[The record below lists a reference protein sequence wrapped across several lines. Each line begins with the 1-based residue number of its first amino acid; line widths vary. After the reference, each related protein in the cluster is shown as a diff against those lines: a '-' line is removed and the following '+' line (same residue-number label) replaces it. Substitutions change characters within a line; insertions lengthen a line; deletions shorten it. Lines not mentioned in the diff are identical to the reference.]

1 MRKKIKT
8 TEAIF
13 PMPVLMIATYNEDT
27 TTLKKLG

>member
-13 PMPVLMIATYNEDT
+13 PMTVLMIATYNEDM
-27 TTLKKLG
+27 TLKKLG